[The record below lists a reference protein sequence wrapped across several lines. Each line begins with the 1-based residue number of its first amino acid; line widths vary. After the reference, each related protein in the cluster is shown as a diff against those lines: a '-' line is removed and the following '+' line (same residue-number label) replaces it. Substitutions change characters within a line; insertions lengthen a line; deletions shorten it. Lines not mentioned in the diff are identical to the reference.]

1 MFRILQISNQ
11 QDLKQI
17 MRDIRVDPYG
27 IKIMLPKADTYLIKM
42 NSISN
47 ITANILKQEMLS
59 LGGDV
64 AIARDALTGKTKNTD
79 CLIIGNLSQL
89 TRLNHKLNKQP
100 FGLNRLGQDL
110 FRGIRNYQRNGF
122 ILEAGRY
129 KLNLGRR
136 SYVMGI
142 INLTPDSFSGDGLY
156 RIRDTANH
164 RVQPGDII
172 DAAEKMVNDGADI
185 LDAGGESTRPGA
197 RPVSIKEELKRTI
210 PLIKL
215 LAKKIKIPISIDTH
229 KPEVA
234 RQALDN
240 GASMVNDISGLRNP
254 EMAKIIAKYKA
265 AVVIMHMKGT
275 PGTMQQNP
283 QYSFLIEEIIGHLAK
298 AIEKAESFGISK
310 EKIII
315 DPGLGFGKLLTH
327 NLEILRR
334 LAEFKVLGVPI
345 LVGPS
350 RKSFIGNI
358 LNSLPQ
364 ERTLGTVSACVL
376 AVRNGAKLVR
386 VHDVKEVK
394 QALKVLDAIEK
405 I

>member
-1 MFRILQISNQ
+1 
-11 QDLKQI
+11 
-17 MRDIRVDPYG
+17 MRDIKVDPYG
-27 IKIMLPKADTYLIKM
+27 IKIMLPKANAYLIRI
-42 NSISN
+42 NSVSN

-64 AIARDALTGKTKNTD
+64 AIARNALTGRAKNTD
-79 CLIIGNLSQL
+79 CLIMGNLSQL
-89 TRLNHKLNKQP
+89 IRLNHKLNKQP
-100 FGLNRLGQDL
+100 FGLNRLAQDL
-110 FRGIRNYQRNGF
+110 FQGLRNYQRDGF

-136 SYVMGI
+136 SYIMGI
-142 INLTPDSFSGDGLY
+142 MNLTPDSFSQDGLY
-156 RIRDTANH
+156 RTSHNAQRTTQLDNITGFAQKLVD
-164 RVQPGDII
+164 
-172 DAAEKMVNDGADI
+172 DGADI
-185 LDAGGESTRPGA
+185 LDLGGESTRPGA
-197 RPVSIKEELKRTI
+197 QPVSIKEELKRAI

-215 LAKKIKIPISIDTH
+215 LAGRIKIPISIDTY

-240 GASMVNDISGLRNP
+240 GASLVNDISGLRNP
-254 EMAKIIAKYKA
+254 EMAKIVAKYKA

-275 PGTMQQNP
+275 PVTMQQNP
-283 QYSFLIEEIIGHLAK
+283 QYSSLIEEIIEYLDK
-298 AIEKAESFGISK
+298 AIKRGEGFGIGK
-310 EKIII
+310 EKIVI
-315 DPGLGFGKLLTH
+315 DPGLGFGKLITH

-358 LNSLPQ
+358 LNALPQ
-364 ERTLGTVSACVL
+364 ERIFGTVSACIL
-376 AVRNGAKLVR
+376 AVRNGARLVR

-394 QALKVLDAIEK
+394 QALKVLDAVEK